1 MVWVFYRLYCV
12 LRKRETALFAIARI
26 AGVFS
31 RNQYNAVAAITEE
44 TGKSR
49 NIPPVS
55 KGRYERGRR
64 DKN

>member
-12 LRKRETALFAIARI
+12 LRKRETALFAIACI
-26 AGVFS
+26 AGIFS
-31 RNQYNAVAAITEE
+31 RKQCNAVAAITEE
-44 TGKSR
+44 SDKSR

-55 KGRYERGRR
+55 KGRYGRGRR